1 MNTINIDNYW
11 MQKAL
16 KQAHYAKN
24 KGEIPIGSV
33 LVKDNNLV
41 SSSWNSCISLC
52 DVSAHAEILVIRRG
66 GSILRNYRLY
76 NTVLYVTHEP
86 CLMCSSAII
95 SSRICKVVYGSYSF
109 TKYNFSFFM
118 NLLYIHNIKHHIQE
132 IKSGILLNECSNLL
146 KDFFKKKR

>member
-1 MNTINIDNYW
+1 MNSINIDNYW
-11 MQKAL
+11 MKKAL
-16 KQAHYAKN
+16 KQAHHAKN

-66 GSILRNYRLY
+66 GNRLRNYRLY

-95 SSRICKVVYGSYSF
+95 SSRIRKVVYGSYSF
-109 TKYNFSFFM
+109 KKYNFSFFM
-118 NLLYIHNIKHHIQE
+118 DLLYIHNVKHHVQE

-146 KDFFKKKR
+146 KDFFKTKR